1 MTCAC
6 FVHALLQA
14 FYVVNQAPEEGHHYS
29 LGLID
34 KEMVSK
40 YFNTPAAEDVLTV
53 VCGPP
58 AFRADMAGVLSSL
71 GYENTVVIDDL

>member
-1 MTCAC
+1 MVHCA
-6 FVHALLQA
+6 AQA

-34 KEMVSK
+34 REMVSK
-40 YFNTPAAEDVLTV
+40 YFNTPPGDDVLTV

-71 GYENTVVIDDL
+71 SYKNTVVIDDL